1 MGLFE
6 CVAVGWIAGLEE
18 QCEELG
24 SKTMLSYIFTTF
36 GSIIAASGVW
46 FGTESENALW
56 GGFVTWFVLYLT
68 GMAVTLFL
76 LKKTRDSMPEESQ
89 RSWKEL
95 LYTLYFKNVQDYVEK
110 IKKQIGY
117 MPFIWGV
124 LIKHVIP
131 PVLIVVFVLG
141 AVATNSEGESVFG
154 HYGGYVAWPYQI
166 LGVLAFCFTAATML
180 VGAAAPNL
188 YNWTFAP
195 QVEEK
200 FLVEECESESEEQ
213 SNPEKAQAE
222 ESDTVE
228 KSVAAA
234 EPVATEAK
242 ADAEAEAVA

>member
-1 MGLFE
+1 MVRLLL
-6 CVAVGWIAGLEE
+6 GWYGGDSFFAQENERFHARGESAQLE
-18 QCEELG
+18 G
-24 SKTMLSYIFTTF
+24 
-36 GSIIAASGVW
+36 A
-46 FGTESENALW
+46 
-56 GGFVTWFVLYLT
+56 FVYS
-68 GMAVTLFL
+68 L
-76 LKKTRDSMPEESQ
+76 LQERPRLRREDQ
-89 RSWKEL
+89 EL

-166 LGVLAFCFTAATML
+166 LGVLTFCFTAATML

-188 YNWTFAP
+188 YNWTFVP
-195 QVEEK
+195 QVEGSFVGEDEK
-200 FLVEECESESEEQ
+200 FPVEESEEQ
-213 SNPEKAQAE
+213 DVEQIDESNPEKAQAE
-222 ESDTVE
+222 DEESEAVE
-228 KSVAAA
+228 KPVAVAA
-234 EPVATEAK
+234 ETK

>member
-1 MGLFE
+1 
-6 CVAVGWIAGLEE
+6 
-18 QCEELG
+18 
-24 SKTMLSYIFTTF
+24 MLSYIFTTF
-36 GSIIAASGVW
+36 GSIITASGVW
-46 FGTESENALW
+46 FGVEGGNAIW

-68 GMAVTLFL
+68 GMAVTIFL
-76 LKKTRDSMPEESQ
+76 LKKTKDSLPEESQ

-124 LIKHVIP
+124 FIKHVIP

-141 AVATNSEGESVFG
+141 AVATNSDGKSVFG
-154 HYGGYVAWPYQI
+154 HYGGYVAWPYQV
-166 LGVLAFCFTAATML
+166 LGILAFCFTAATML

-188 YNWTFAP
+188 YNWTFVP

-200 FLVEECESESEEQ
+200 FPVEESESEEQ

-222 ESDTVE
+222 ESDAVE
-228 KSVAAA
+228 KSAVLA
-234 EPVATEAK
+234 EPVATETK

>member
-1 MGLFE
+1 
-6 CVAVGWIAGLEE
+6 
-18 QCEELG
+18 
-24 SKTMLSYIFTTF
+24 
-36 GSIIAASGVW
+36 
-46 FGTESENALW
+46 
-56 GGFVTWFVLYLT
+56 
-68 GMAVTLFL
+68 
-76 LKKTRDSMPEESQ
+76 
-89 RSWKEL
+89 
-95 LYTLYFKNVQDYVEK
+95 
-110 IKKQIGY
+110 

-188 YNWTFAP
+188 YNWTFVP

-200 FLVEECESESEEQ
+200 FPVEESESEEQ